1 MGKDKKE
8 HQSQTVQ
15 DAGEVLAGANA
26 DRVLQVILKGAGTKA
41 SPCAL
46 SMS

>member
-1 MGKDKKE
+1 MGNGKKE

-26 DRVLQVILKGAGTKA
+26 DRVLQVILKGGRYE
-41 SPCAL
+41 SL
-46 SMS
+46 SMCP